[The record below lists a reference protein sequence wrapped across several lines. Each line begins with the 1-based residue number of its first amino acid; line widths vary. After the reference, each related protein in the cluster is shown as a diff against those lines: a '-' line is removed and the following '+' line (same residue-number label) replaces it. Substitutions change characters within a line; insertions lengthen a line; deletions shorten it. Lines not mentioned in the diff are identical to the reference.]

1 MQECKYYNYSLD
13 KCKLSSRR
21 AETLDFR
28 PKGRIRS
35 IRNELVGKFKAETD
49 FEREMACVLEGVGE
63 ERDLLEREKQRL
75 YGDNGGAAS
84 IHCFI
89 SFWTSELWTLRS
101 TRWELV

>member
-13 KCKLSSRR
+13 KCKLTSRR
-21 AETLDFR
+21 AKTLDFR
-28 PKGRIRS
+28 PKGRIRT

-75 YGDNGGAAS
+75 HGDNGGVAS
-84 IHCFI
+84 VHCFI
-89 SFWTSELWTLRS
+89 SFWTSK
-101 TRWELV
+101 

>member
-28 PKGRIRS
+28 PKGRIRT
-35 IRNELVGKFKAETD
+35 IRDELVGKFTAETN
-49 FEREMACVLEGVGE
+49 FEREMACALEGVGE
-63 ERDLLEREKQRL
+63 ERGLLEREKQRL

-84 IHCFI
+84 VHCFI
-89 SFWTSELWTLRS
+89 SFWTSE
-101 TRWELV
+101 